1 MIDITKEY
9 LIKWINELAN
19 EQKIYR
25 FYQTVEWRRLRAEI
39 MYKHHNECYKCRQ
52 YGKITKAD
60 TVHHVYHLRDYPE
73 YGLSEYIYKNGE
85 KIINLIHLCSKC
97 HGEEHPEKFNSYYE
111 VKNKKNNT
119 KNKKNISEEK
129 C

>member
-9 LIKWINELAN
+9 LIKWINELAH

-25 FYQTVEWRRLRAEI
+25 FYQTVEWRSLRAEI
-39 MYKHHNECYKCRQ
+39 MHKHHNECYKCRQ

-73 YGLSEYIYKNGE
+73 YGLSEEIYIDGK
-85 KIINLIHLCSKC
+85 KIINELVTLDKTIVKYELREPSLHEIFIEKA
-97 HGEEHPEKFNSYYE
+97 GEK
-111 VKNKKNNT
+111 
-119 KNKKNISEEK
+119 
-129 C
+129 

>member
-25 FYQTVEWRRLRAEI
+25 FYQTVEWRSLRAEI
-39 MYKHHNECYKCRQ
+39 MHKHHNECYKCRQ

-73 YGLSEYIYKNGE
+73 YGLSEEIYIDAK
-85 KIINLIHLCSKC
+85 KIINLIPLCNSC
-97 HGEEHPEKFNSYYE
+97 HNIEHPEKFNRY
-111 VKNKKNNT
+111 KNKKNNGNSI
-119 KNKKNISEEK
+119 KNKKNINIEK
-129 C
+129 W

>member
-25 FYQTVEWRRLRAEI
+25 FYQTVEWRSLRAEI
-39 MYKHHNECYKCRQ
+39 MHKHHNECYKCRQ

-73 YGLSEYIYKNGE
+73 YGLSEEI
-85 KIINLIHLCSKC
+85 
-97 HGEEHPEKFNSYYE
+97 
-111 VKNKKNNT
+111 
-119 KNKKNISEEK
+119 
-129 C
+129 